1 MAEYKL
7 TLKKREVK
15 GKKIKALRAE
25 GLIPSVVY
33 GDKEPV
39 LASSEYVETEKVLLG
54 AGYHSPIDLDVDG
67 KKKLAIVKDVQ
78 VDPVSRKIVNIEFQ
92 AISADEVVEATTP
105 IVIINFE
112 ASDASKIFHFA
123 MTQTME
129 EIDVKAKP
137 ADLPKELTVDATA
150 LKEVDDKITI
160 ADIKLPSG
168 VEFADKELSG
178 EQVVASLYDP
188 AAEAAAREAEAA
200 AAAENAVEA
209 ADIPSENGSKPE
221 EAAEKTEE

>member
-105 IVIINFE
+105 IVIVNFE
-112 ASDASKIFHFA
+112 ASEASKIYHFA

-209 ADIPSENGSKPE
+209 ADVPSENGSKPE